1 MGKVVIAV
9 WLGVCLAGASVH
21 AQAPAAPGKPA
32 PASPLS
38 EKELLN
44 TLDTLGA
51 ADPLTKQPLSIGVGD
66 TKVGTAPKRDEKPL
80 QKDKGPTEITAL
92 EATFDQ
98 KASQAVFI
106 GNVVVKDPEFNVVC
120 DKLTAVL
127 KNQKSN
133 GKAAAP
139 AAEPSPA
146 RAEGG
151 KKKDDKS
158 GGLERAVAEAS
169 PGKRVI
175 ITQEKLEADGSL
187 TRYVGKAEKADYDTR
202 TGDIILTGWPE
213 VNQGINSI
221 VATDRETV
229 ITLNR
234 DGRMKTTGAHKTVI
248 KDQGPE
254 TSSR

>member
-1 MGKVVIAV
+1 MVKFVATLC
-9 WLGVCLAGASVH
+9 LGGFVAAASVH
-21 AQAPAAPGKPA
+21 AQAPAAPSKPA
-32 PASPLS
+32 QPSALS

-51 ADPLTKQPLSIGVGD
+51 GDPLKKQPLSIGVGD
-66 TKVGTAPKRDEKPL
+66 TKLGTPTKRDEKPL
-80 QKDKGPTEITAL
+80 KKDKGPTEITAL

-98 KASQAVFI
+98 KSSQAVFI

-120 DKLTAVL
+120 DQLTAVL
-127 KNQKSN
+127 KSQKST
-133 GKAAAP
+133 GKPAAA
-139 AAEPSPA
+139 AAEPAPA
-146 RAEGG
+146 RTENT
-151 KKKDDKS
+151 KKKDEKG

-234 DGRMKTTGAHKTVI
+234 DGRMKTNGAHKTVI